1 MWICRTSEA
10 PLALSSVVFNFVL
23 LRGVVLAMSVLDDF
37 VRMRR
42 YRNRAAEFDE
52 LADIEGFSVVGR
64 RYRTIAC
71 HYKELAD
78 REERLDKARMAERL
92 ELLSV
97 KRQAVAA
104 QAALAA
110 ESNAQVL
117 ILRAGQGLPQFSLRL
132 SGPGLRWRLGGLRMI
147 RCH

>member
-1 MWICRTSEA
+1 
-10 PLALSSVVFNFVL
+10 
-23 LRGVVLAMSVLDDF
+23 MSVLDDF

-64 RYRTIAC
+64 RYRTIAR
-71 HYKELAD
+71 HYRELAD
-78 REERLDKARMAERL
+78 REERLDKARMVERL
-92 ELLSV
+92 ELLRV

-117 ILRAGQGLPQFSLRL
+117 ILRAGQAASSLACQSGNETTAAPFLIRLTDSSGGPQRL
-132 SGPGLRWRLGGLRMI
+132 IVCL
-147 RCH
+147 